1 VQSAYVYRE
10 ILRLRDQHPDK
21 PVYAVIA
28 DTGASGAYYIAAAAD
43 HIYADQASLVG
54 SIGVIMSGFGF
65 TEAIDKL
72 GVERRVMT
80 AGSNKAVLDPFMPQ
94 EKDQQ
99 QHVQNMLDEIHL
111 QFIAAVKQGRGERLV
126 EGRDEEI
133 FSGLFWTGEKA
144 LELGLIDGLG
154 SPGQVSRDVIG
165 VEEMV
170 DYTSRRHP
178 LEDLLGRFGT
188 SIGQSMANALGGI
201 TLQ

>member
-1 VQSAYVYRE
+1 
-10 ILRLRDQHPDK
+10 
-21 PVYAVIA
+21 
-28 DTGASGAYYIAAAAD
+28 
-43 HIYADQASLVG
+43 
-54 SIGVIMSGFGF
+54 
-65 TEAIDKL
+65 
-72 GVERRVMT
+72 
-80 AGSNKAVLDPFMPQ
+80 
-94 EKDQQ
+94 
-99 QHVQNMLDEIHL
+99 L